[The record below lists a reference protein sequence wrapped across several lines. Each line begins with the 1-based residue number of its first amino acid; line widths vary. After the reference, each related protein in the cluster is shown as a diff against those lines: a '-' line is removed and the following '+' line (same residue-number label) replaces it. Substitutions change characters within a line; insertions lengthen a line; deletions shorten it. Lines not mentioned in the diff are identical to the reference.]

1 MTSDK
6 LTGREIP
13 GRPTISADRVVAEA
27 SPTTSVSVS
36 IVVYRSDPD
45 LLRATVASLGVALSY
60 AHDSGVLATAIVDMV
75 DNGDEDP
82 VELGEILGSVGDARW
97 ITQRVRSGGGN
108 VGYGRGHNGP
118 LLDSKA
124 DYHLILNPD
133 VLLDPDAIAAAIRF
147 LDSKPDVGL
156 VAPHVRDMDGEQ
168 QYLCRAYPT
177 VLVLFLRG
185 FAPAPIRRLF
195 QRYMHR
201 HELRDRI
208 GDRVEYAIPL
218 VSGCFMFARRE
229 LLQRVGGFCPDY
241 FMYFEDSDIS
251 LAMGRVARIAYVPS
265 VRIVHFGGGAARK
278 GLRHTKM
285 FVRSAA
291 TFFRRNGLR
300 IA

>member
-1 MTSDK
+1 M
-6 LTGREIP
+6 
-13 GRPTISADRVVAEA
+13 SA
-27 SPTTSVSVS
+27 VSLSIS
-36 IVVYRSDPD
+36 IVVYRSEPD
-45 LLRATVASLGVALSY
+45 VLCATVASLGAALEH
-60 AHDSGVLATAIVDMV
+60 AHDAGVLDAATVELV
-75 DNGDEDP
+75 DNGDDDP
-82 VELGEILGSVGDARW
+82 AELREILDTLGHADW
-97 ITQRVRSGGGN
+97 ISHGVRHGGGN

-118 LLDSKA
+118 LLDSKM
-124 DYHLILNPD
+124 DYHLVLNPD
-133 VLLDPDAIAAAIRF
+133 VLLDPDALTAAIRF
-147 LDSKPDVGL
+147 LDSAPEVGL
-156 VAPHVRDMDGEQ
+156 VTPHVRDMHGEQ

-195 QRYMHR
+195 RGYMQA

-208 GDRVEYAIPL
+208 GEGVERRIPL
-218 VSGCFMFARRE
+218 VSGCFMFGRTE

-241 FMYFEDSDIS
+241 FMYFEDSDLS
-251 LAMGRVARIAYVPS
+251 LAMGRITDVAYVPS

-278 GLRHTKM
+278 GVRHTMM